1 MSTRDLLPM
10 TERNTALFPAI
21 GTPQQDQIKDTY
33 GHIKERGKGG
43 GRERDREREIKRER
57 TCMGHYLR
65 ANQRRLAQ

>member
-1 MSTRDLLPM
+1 MSTRDLLPI

-43 GRERDREREIKRER
+43 GERER
-57 TCMGHYLR
+57 
-65 ANQRRLAQ
+65 